1 MLHPSTDIIM
11 NAQHFFAADQSEAN
25 LVKLLH
31 AVSVMLQE
39 GAEVLIPTAADAPE
53 GQLLL
58 QTQTTE
64 SGLEYVT
71 AFSSKEAYEQ
81 GAPCSVISRPLVN
94 YFEAILQMDGIAGI
108 IFNPASPAPFNI
120 QNQMIKELLADAQ
133 KNKAQ
138 NAISVWRGDITTLG
152 CDAIVNAA
160 NSTLLGGG
168 GVDGAIHRAAGPQ
181 LLEECKTLG
190 GCPTGA
196 AKITYGYNLPASYI
210 IHTVGPIYND
220 KVEQRLELADCY
232 KNSLDLARKHHLHS
246 IAFPAIS
253 TGAYA
258 YPVDEAARIALLTC
272 TEWINANADYGMSVV
287 LTCFNS
293 GIYNAY
299 QELVKQAQNGE
310 LD

>member
-1 MLHPSTDIIM
+1 M
-11 NAQHFFAADQSEAN
+11 
-25 LVKLLH
+25 
-31 AVSVMLQE
+31 
-39 GAEVLIPTAADAPE
+39 TA
-53 GQLLL
+53 
-58 QTQTTE
+58 
-64 SGLEYVT
+64 Y
-71 AFSSKEAYEQ
+71 SSKEAYEQ
-81 GAPCSVISRPLVN
+81 GEPCNVISRPLVN

-120 QNQMIKELLADAQ
+120 QNRMIKELLADAK
-133 KNKAQ
+133 KNKQQ
-138 NAISVWRGDITTLG
+138 NAISVWRGDITTLD

-168 GVDGAIHRAAGPQ
+168 GVDGAIHSAAGPQ

-210 IHTVGPIYND
+210 IHTVGPIYNG

-258 YPVDEAARIALLTC
+258 YSVDEATRIALFTC

-293 GIYNAY
+293 SVYNAY
-299 QELVKQAQNGE
+299 QELVKKAQNGE

>member
-11 NAQHFFAADQSEAN
+11 NAQQFFAADQSEAN

-31 AVSVMLQE
+31 AVSVILQE

-64 SGLEYVT
+64 SGLEYMT
-71 AFSSKEAYEQ
+71 AYSSKEAYEQ
-81 GAPCSVISRPLVN
+81 GEPCNVISRPLVN

-120 QNQMIKELLADAQ
+120 QNQMIKELLADAK
-133 KNKAQ
+133 KNKQQ
-138 NAISVWRGDITTLG
+138 NAISVWRGDITTLD

-168 GVDGAIHRAAGPQ
+168 GVDGAIHRAAGLQ

-210 IHTVGPIYND
+210 IHTVGPIYNGN
-220 KVEQRLELADCY
+220 VEQRLELADCY
-232 KNSLDLARKHHLHS
+232 KNSMA
-246 IAFPAIS
+246 
-253 TGAYA
+253 
-258 YPVDEAARIALLTC
+258 
-272 TEWINANADYGMSVV
+272 
-287 LTCFNS
+287 
-293 GIYNAY
+293 
-299 QELVKQAQNGE
+299 
-310 LD
+310 

>member
-11 NAQHFFAADQSEAN
+11 NAQQFFAADQSEAN

-64 SGLEYVT
+64 SGLEYMT
-71 AFSSKEAYEQ
+71 AYSSKEAYEQ
-81 GAPCSVISRPLVN
+81 GKPCNVISRPLVN

-120 QNQMIKELLADAQ
+120 QNRMIKELLADAK
-133 KNKAQ
+133 KNKQQ
-138 NAISVWRGDITTLG
+138 NAISVWRGDITTLD

-190 GCPTGA
+190 GCTTGA
-196 AKITYGYNLPASYI
+196 AKITYGYN
-210 IHTVGPIYND
+210 
-220 KVEQRLELADCY
+220 
-232 KNSLDLARKHHLHS
+232 
-246 IAFPAIS
+246 
-253 TGAYA
+253 
-258 YPVDEAARIALLTC
+258 TC
-272 TEWINANADYGMSVV
+272 
-287 LTCFNS
+287 L
-293 GIYNAY
+293 
-299 QELVKQAQNGE
+299 QAT
-310 LD
+310 LFIP

>member
-1 MLHPSTDIIM
+1 MLYPSTDIIM
-11 NAQHFFAADQSEAN
+11 NAQQFFAADQSEAN

-58 QTQTTE
+58 QTQTTD
-64 SGLEYVT
+64 SGLEYMT
-71 AFSSKEAYEQ
+71 AYSSKEAYEQ
-81 GAPCSVISRPLVN
+81 GEPCNVISRPLVN
-94 YFEAILQMDGIAGI
+94 YFEAILQ
-108 IFNPASPAPFNI
+108 
-120 QNQMIKELLADAQ
+120 KELLADAK
-133 KNKAQ
+133 KNKQQ
-138 NAISVWRGDITTLG
+138 NAISVWRGDITTLD

-190 GCPTGA
+190 GCTTGA

-210 IHTVGPIYND
+210 IHTVGPIYNG

-293 GIYNAY
+293 GVYNAY
-299 QELVKQAQNGE
+299 QELVKKAQNGE

>member
-11 NAQHFFAADQSEAN
+11 NAQQFFAADQSEAN

-58 QTQTTE
+58 QTQTTD
-64 SGLEYVT
+64 SGLEYMT
-71 AFSSKEAYEQ
+71 AYSSKEAYEQ
-81 GAPCSVISRPLVN
+81 GKPCNVISRPLVN
-94 YFEAILQMDGIAGI
+94 YFEAIL
-108 IFNPASPAPFNI
+108 ASPTPFNI
-120 QNQMIKELLADAQ
+120 QNRMIKELLADAK
-133 KNKAQ
+133 KNKQQ
-138 NAISVWRGDITTLG
+138 NAISVWRGDITTLD

-190 GCPTGA
+190 GCTTGA

-210 IHTVGPIYND
+210 IHTVGPIYNG

-293 GIYNAY
+293 GVYNAY
-299 QELVKQAQNGE
+299 QELVKKAQNGE

>member
-11 NAQHFFAADQSEAN
+11 NAQQFFAAEQSEAN

-39 GAEVLIPTAADAPE
+39 GAEVLIPTADNAPE

-64 SGLEYVT
+64 SGLEYMT
-71 AFSSKEAYEQ
+71 AFSSKESYEQ
-81 GAPCSVISRPLVN
+81 GKPCNVISRPLVN
-94 YFEAILQMDGIAGI
+94 CFEAILQMDGIAGI
-108 IFNPASPAPFNI
+108 IFNPASPASPAPFNI
-120 QNQMIKELLADAQ
+120 QNRMIKELLTDAK
-133 KNKAQ
+133 KNKQQ
-138 NAISVWRGDITTLG
+138 NAISVWRGDITTLD

-190 GCPTGA
+190 GCTTGA

-210 IHTVGPIYND
+210 IHTVGPIYNG

-258 YPVDEAARIALLTC
+258 YRTRLPVSL
-272 TEWINANADYGMSVV
+272 
-287 LTCFNS
+287 F
-293 GIYNAY
+293 
-299 QELVKQAQNGE
+299 
-310 LD
+310 